1 MNPVRTAVED
11 FLHVVWVPAG
21 VLMDI
26 GYLIQALDR
35 LVFSVY
41 SISYEFDGTDYPP
54 PPEQHHSQT
63 FSQAA
68 IWLQGLKSPVE
79 QERYAVAVDDLSGVI
94 DDLQNIKWRFDNT
107 SEADALREFELGFRT
122 HWGHHLR
129 SLQLILHNM
138 YW

>member
-11 FLHVVWVPAG
+11 FLHLVWVPAG

-26 GYLIQALDR
+26 GHLIQALDR

-41 SISYEFDGTDYPP
+41 SIRYEFDGTDYPL

-63 FSQAA
+63 FLQAA
-68 IWLQGLKSPVE
+68 IWLQGLKSSEE
-79 QERYAVAVDDLSGVI
+79 QERYAVAVDDFSGVI
-94 DDLQNIKWRFDNT
+94 DDLENIKWRFDNT